1 MRGFEAGTAFGS
13 WPSLHQD
20 TTSHNW
26 RASFS
31 ATPSFRSAKLLPR
44 IHTRSNRYNRC
55 AMKHEDKLAE
65 LKKRNRLAEQG
76 GGEKRRERQHK
87 EGKMSA
93 RERIE
98 FLLDDGSFEE
108 TDKLVTHRCNDFGMA
123 EQKYYGDGFITGYG
137 RIEGRL
143 VYVFAQDFTVFGG
156 SLSETNAAKIVKI
169 MDLAAKTGAPV
180 IGLNDSGGARIQE
193 GVMSLAGY
201 ADIFLRNTLYSGV
214 VPQISA
220 IMGPCAGGA
229 VYSPAITDFVFMVD
243 KTSYMFITGPDVI
256 KTVTHEDVTKEKLG
270 GALTHNE
277 TSGVAHFLAHDDA
290 ECLSMVRELFSFL
303 PSNNIDDPPRK
314 ASADPID
321 RADGALDNIVPEQSN
336 LPYDMKDVIHAVV
349 DDGCF
354 FEVQDHYAKNI
365 VVGFARLDGRPIGIV
380 ANQPAMLAGTLDIN
394 ASIKGARFV
403 RFCDC
408 FNIPLVT
415 FEDVPGFLPGTAQE
429 YGGII
434 KHGSKLLYAF
444 AEATVPKVT
453 VITRKAYGGAYCVM
467 ASKHIRTDVNYAW
480 PSAEIAVMGPEGA
493 VDIVYKRELDRAAN
507 GSALKEAER
516 QSVRNGKIEEFRER
530 FANPYVAAEH
540 GFVDAVIQP
549 RETRK
554 KLIQALAMLETKRD
568 KNPPKKHGNIPL

>member
-1 MRGFEAGTAFGS
+1 MCPEQKKD
-13 WPSLHQD
+13 LEQ
-20 TTSHNW
+20 
-26 RASFS
+26 
-31 ATPSFRSAKLLPR
+31 
-44 IHTRSNRYNRC
+44 
-55 AMKHEDKLAE
+55 KLAE
-65 LKKRNRLAEQG
+65 LKKRNQLAEEG
-76 GGEKRRERQHK
+76 GGVQRRERQHQ

-93 RERIE
+93 RERVE
-98 FLLDDGSFEE
+98 FLLDEGTFEE
-108 TDKLVTHRCNDFGMA
+108 TDKLVTHRSTDFGMA

-143 VYVFAQDFTVFGG
+143 VCVFAQDFTVFGG
-156 SLSETNAAKIVKI
+156 SLSETNAGKIVKI
-169 MDLAAKTGAPV
+169 MDLAAKMGAPV

-193 GVMSLAGY
+193 GVASLAGY

-229 VYSPAITDFVFMVD
+229 VYSPAITDFVLMVD

-256 KTVTHEDVTKEKLG
+256 KTVTHEEVTKEQLG
-270 GALTHNE
+270 GAMTHNE

-290 ECLSMVRELFSFL
+290 ECLSMVRELLTFI
-303 PSNNIDDPPRK
+303 PSNNLEDPPRK
-314 ASADPID
+314 PSTDPVD
-321 RADGALDNIVPEQSN
+321 RADATLDSIVPAQSN

-349 DDGCF
+349 DDGYF
-354 FEVQDHYAKNI
+354 FEVQEHYAKNI
-365 VVGFARLDGRPIGIV
+365 VVGFARLDGLSVGIV

-408 FNIPLVT
+408 FNIPLIT
-415 FEDVPGFLPGTAQE
+415 FEDVPGFLPGAAQE

-434 KHGSKLLYAF
+434 KHGAKLLFAF
-444 AEATVPKVT
+444 AEATVPKIT

-480 PSAEIAVMGPEGA
+480 PTAEIAVMGPEGA
-493 VDIVYKRELDRAAN
+493 VDIVYKRELDGAAN
-507 GSALKEAER
+507 PQDR
-516 QSVRNGKIEEFRER
+516 QELRQRKIEEFRDR
-530 FANPYVAAEH
+530 FASPYVAADR
-540 GFVDAVIQP
+540 GFVDAIIQP

-554 KLIQALAMLETKRD
+554 KLIQALAMLENKRD